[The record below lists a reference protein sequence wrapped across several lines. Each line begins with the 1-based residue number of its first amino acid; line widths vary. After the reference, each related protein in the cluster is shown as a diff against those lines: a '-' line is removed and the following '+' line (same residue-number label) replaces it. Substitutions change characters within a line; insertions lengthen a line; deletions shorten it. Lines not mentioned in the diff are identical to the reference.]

1 MLERMQA
8 DLVGL
13 VGEVSDLDEEIL
25 ELRRKVSVVPFPFE
39 QEDMDDSDGSTPRV
53 VTRKK
58 PKARA
63 SKGKKVKILTDEL
76 DEDLEA
82 CARVSRMEIC

>member
-25 ELRRKVSVVPFPFE
+25 ELRRKVSVVP
-39 QEDMDDSDGSTPRV
+39 
-53 VTRKK
+53 
-58 PKARA
+58 
-63 SKGKKVKILTDEL
+63 EL
-76 DEDLEA
+76 GGYG
-82 CARVSRMEIC
+82 CK